1 MFWKLKYMQLLY
13 IFVAV
18 YYFTLS
24 KMQSL
29 MLLNIW
35 SVSGKTGTFKS
46 VQAFNLYVAI

>member
-1 MFWKLKYMQLLY
+1 
-13 IFVAV
+13 
-18 YYFTLS
+18 
-24 KMQSL
+24 MQSL